1 MLKKG
6 QRIGSLRLVG
16 AGIEEIEGIGQREV
30 YIFTDMEGKESI
42 CIGAYDKGRKIS
54 EKELIEI
61 VNREY
66 PVQ

>member
-6 QRIGSLRLVG
+6 QRIGSLILVG
-16 AGIEEIEGIGQREV
+16 AGVGEIEGVGPREV

-54 EKELIEI
+54 EEALIAL
-61 VNREY
+61 VNKHY